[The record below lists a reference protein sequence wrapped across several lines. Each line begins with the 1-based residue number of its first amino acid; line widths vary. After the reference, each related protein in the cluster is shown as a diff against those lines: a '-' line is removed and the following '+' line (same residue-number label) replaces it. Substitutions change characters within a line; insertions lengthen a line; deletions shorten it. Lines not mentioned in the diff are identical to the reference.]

1 MFNPKK
7 LSEIAFQAAV
17 KIEEDR
23 QRENERLQKE
33 QGEAEA
39 KRRFELARQ
48 QKAKAKINNIGRELV
63 KTAIQGYQVYT
74 SEVNS
79 AVMENVIRH
88 FKGLGY
94 NVRLSQKRS
103 IFSSAAEH
111 IYSSMTEL
119 LRFGDRQFEQVGEL
133 RRLANVVRNS
143 GRDRIEQSSL
153 EHFDALEIIRIS
165 LIKEKNFDEDSTV
178 ILNIKSAQHILENV
192 ISFDD
197 DEMGETSAVEFH
209 FQAIDANCI
218 LMDDFQKLPF
228 WLLSTGGGGLIKS
241 LSYAFE
247 SDAGLGRFVSILECT
262 QIPKN
267 SSRWGENDAH
277 KVVHSDVPIGVWLGG
292 LENFIATL
300 QMMGF
305 SAAQNHHSR
314 STQIQVGW
322 DTAHLTANLHQ

>member
-7 LSEIAFQAAV
+7 LSEIAFQAAAR
-17 KIEEDR
+17 IEEDR

-33 QGEAEA
+33 QEEAEA

-48 QKAKAKINNIGRELV
+48 QKAKAKITNVGRELV
-63 KTAIQGYQVYT
+63 KTAIQGHQLYT

-79 AVMENVIRH
+79 AVTEDVIKH

-119 LRFGDRQFEQVGEL
+119 LRFSGRQLEQVGEL
-133 RRLANVVRNS
+133 SRLAKVVRNT
-143 GRDRIEQSSL
+143 GRDRIEQSCL
-153 EHFDALEIIRIS
+153 DHFDALETIRIS
-165 LIKEKNFDEDSTV
+165 LIKEQNFDDDSTV

-197 DEMGETSAVEFH
+197 GAMGETSAVEFH
-209 FQAIDANCI
+209 FQAVDANCI
-218 LMDDFQKLPF
+218 LMDDFQKMPF

-241 LSYAFE
+241 VSDAFE

-267 SSRWGENDAH
+267 SLRWGENDVH
-277 KVVHSDVPIGVWLGG
+277 KVVHSDAPIGVWLGD
-292 LENFIATL
+292 LENFIAIL

-305 SAAQNHHSR
+305 SAAQNHHSG

-322 DTAHLTANLHQ
+322 GE

>member
-1 MFNPKK
+1 M
-7 LSEIAFQAAV
+7 AFQAASR
-17 KIEEDR
+17 IEEER

-33 QGEAEA
+33 QEEAEA

-48 QKAKAKINNIGRELV
+48 QKAKAKISNIGRELV
-63 KTAIQGYQVYT
+63 KTAIQGHQLYT

-79 AVMENVIRH
+79 AVTADVIKH

-94 NVRLSQKRS
+94 NVHLSQKRS

-111 IYSSMTEL
+111 IYSSMEEL
-119 LRFGDRQFEQVGEL
+119 LLISDCQLKEAEEL
-133 RRLANVVRNS
+133 SGLATRVNNTGKD
-143 GRDRIEQSSL
+143 GREQSCL
-153 EHFDALEIIRIS
+153 DYFDALENIRLS
-165 LIKEKNFDEDSTV
+165 LIKGHKFADDSTV
-178 ILNIKSAQHILENV
+178 IMKIKSAQHALENV

-197 DEMGETSAVEFH
+197 GAMGETSAVEFH
-209 FQAIDANCI
+209 FQAVDANCI

-241 LSYAFE
+241 LSDAFE
-247 SDAGLGRFVSILECT
+247 SDAVLGRFVSILECT

-267 SSRWGENDAH
+267 SLRWGENDVH
-277 KVVHSDVPIGVWLGG
+277 KVVHSDVPIGVWLGD
-292 LENFIATL
+292 LENFIAIL

-305 SAAQNHHSR
+305 SAAQNHHSG

-322 DTAHLTANLHQ
+322 GE